1 MDNDGIEDMENYVQK
16 FCVSYVTGEVAKV
29 VFKRV
34 VGAWTQH
41 RIPGIVI
48 ILYIHFSSWLRSKND
63 DNGLIAIRK
72 SKEHRDVY
80 P

>member
-1 MDNDGIEDMENYVQK
+1 MDNDGIVDMENYVQK

-41 RIPGIVI
+41 RIPGFVI

>member
-48 ILYIHFSSWLRSKND
+48 ILYIHFSS
-63 DNGLIAIRK
+63 
-72 SKEHRDVY
+72 
-80 P
+80 